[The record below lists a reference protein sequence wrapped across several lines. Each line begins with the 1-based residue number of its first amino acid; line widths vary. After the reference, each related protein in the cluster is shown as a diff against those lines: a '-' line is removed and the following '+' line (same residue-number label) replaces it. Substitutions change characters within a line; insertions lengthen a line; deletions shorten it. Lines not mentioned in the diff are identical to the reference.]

1 MRIFKD
7 NVRRLF
13 VKPTDTVGRM
23 VHAALGA
30 SSETGEIASAI
41 KAHWIYGRELDTEN
55 VIEEIGDTL
64 FYLSA
69 LCDEM
74 GVTLETCMLANI
86 DKLNKRYP
94 DGYSDMAANERADK
108 Q

>member
-1 MRIFKD
+1 MRKFED
-7 NVRRLF
+7 NVQRLF
-13 VKPTDTVGRM
+13 VKPTDTTGRL

-30 SSETGEIASAI
+30 ASEAGEIASAV
-41 KAHWIYGRELDTEN
+41 KAYWIYGRELDTEN

-69 LCDEM
+69 LCAEL
-74 GVTLETCMLANI
+74 GITLETCMLANI
-86 DKLNKRYP
+86 EKLNKRYP
-94 DGYSDMAANERADK
+94 SGYSDAAANERADK